1 MRKMSP
7 EWLDALAAD
16 LDEFPEM
23 IERNAALREEID
35 LAPERL
41 MVASLPWAGGEWV
54 ARVLIHA
61 LEAQRLH
68 LCAGY
73 GHHEQALS
81 LPRMVRSIGRHGVA
95 NHHLRANQTNLNL
108 IRIFHMKTIIL
119 TRSLYDIVR
128 CMLADEERP
137 SAAESLVHLPS
148 FWRDLRSK
156 ERTDLLIDQVVP
168 WCMQFHSSWQV
179 AFTND
184 TVPAVWATWE
194 DLTANPEQS
203 FGELLRCLGHSQ
215 AIAHLPA
222 ALATHPIP
230 EAAPKR
236 RLQKAHS
243 ERIRSIAEHYRDQ
256 DLYLLGLEDPN
267 AA

>member
-1 MRKMSP
+1 M
-7 EWLDALAAD
+7 
-16 LDEFPEM
+16 
-23 IERNAALREEID
+23 
-35 LAPERL
+35 
-41 MVASLPWAGGEWV
+41 

-61 LEAQRLH
+61 LEHNAFICVQGTDTTNKR
-68 LCAGY
+68 
-73 GHHEQALS
+73 S
-81 LPRMVRSIGRHGVA
+81 LYRAWCGRWPPRCREPSPS
-95 NHHLRANQTNLNL
+95 ANQTNLNL

-148 FWRDLRSK
+148 FWRDLRSS

-194 DLTANPEQS
+194 DLTEKPEQS
-203 FGELLRCLGHSQ
+203 FSELLRCLGHGD
-215 AIAHLPA
+215 AIPHLPA
-222 ALATHPIP
+222 ARRHTPYLRPRR
-230 EAAPKR
+230 APTESSQRADPFDRGALPQSGPLPFGSR
-236 RLQKAHS
+236 RS
-243 ERIRSIAEHYRDQ
+243 ERSIGRALHAVRYILQ
-256 DLYLLGLEDPN
+256 PS
-267 AA
+267 